1 MAFFAQLDLPF
12 SSKHFGPTGHAMP
25 MYEYQCDGCNDVFEF
40 IQKFSDPPMTECEAC
55 GGGLKKVLSAPSFH
69 LTGGGWYADGY
80 ADAKPKEKKTTGGND
95 KKSSGGGAE
104 KATKSKSDKGSGP
117 AKKSSGSD

>member
-1 MAFFAQLDLPF
+1 
-12 SSKHFGPTGHAMP
+12 MP

-40 IQKFSDPPMTECEAC
+40 IQKFSDPPMSECEVC

-80 ADAKPKEKKTTGGND
+80 ADAKPKDKGSKDAGAADSRSSEGGGAKKTTP
-95 KKSSGGGAE
+95 KSSA
-104 KATKSKSDKGSGP
+104 DKGAGAS
-117 AKKSSGSD
+117 ASKKTGGSD